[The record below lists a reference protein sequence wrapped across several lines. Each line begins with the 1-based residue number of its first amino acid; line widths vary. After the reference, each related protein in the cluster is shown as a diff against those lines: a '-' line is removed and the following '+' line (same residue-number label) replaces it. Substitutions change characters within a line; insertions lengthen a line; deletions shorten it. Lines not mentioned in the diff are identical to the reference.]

1 MGMILHFGVAA
12 YWCLWPPWVTRFV
25 QSVVVYLN
33 TLVQPFQRFVNFK
46 LTKIFFSCRK
56 FIHTLNPHLPYWC
69 YNCLFYP
76 FRSTLYG
83 LNYIYTTSR
92 AVGLL
97 VFYWWKELS
106 YGDYLRCFMY
116 VKILF
121 ICNTWTCTTCT
132 IRRSLTEI
140 YTVSYFPLC
149 VGQNQKLLHVYSL
162 SIVVKENSSYWCS
175 LWRTM
180 TDCWWQLGVMILVS

>member
-1 MGMILHFGVAA
+1 M
-12 YWCLWPPWVTRFV
+12 
-25 QSVVVYLN
+25 
-33 TLVQPFQRFVNFK
+33 
-46 LTKIFFSCRK
+46 
-56 FIHTLNPHLPYWC
+56 HTHNPHLPYWC
-69 YNCLFYP
+69 YKCLFYP